1 MSLSSYLLKEVIG
14 SQCESADR
22 LAFTLKTGGALWDPV
37 ACRYTSTKLSE
48 KDLTEI
54 ASHPHIVGVTREM
67 ELNRQSAWGASW
79 VGALFDYHPP
89 KLGLSRGEQ
98 RLLLS
103 ALPGATDEH
112 LAATLGISLPAVK
125 KLWVSIYLRVDD
137 HLPALIADSSRCHL
151 QAIRRG
157 KEKRRRLL
165 EYLRNH
171 PEELRPVSRK
181 LLARRA
187 INSSAG

>member
-1 MSLSSYLLKEVIG
+1 
-14 SQCESADR
+14 
-22 LAFTLKTGGALWDPV
+22 
-37 ACRYTSTKLSE
+37 
-48 KDLTEI
+48 
-54 ASHPHIVGVTREM
+54 M